1 MLAACATT
9 PGPAGS
15 PDYSSYACMRAALA
29 QLPAGLPE
37 ARAHCIASALI
48 ARRCSAIEAQ
58 LAGTGKE
65 LRDLFTRGDASWDDW
80 RADRAGIACARDADV
95 DLASCCEGKG
105 F

>member
-1 MLAACATT
+1 
-9 PGPAGS
+9 
-15 PDYSSYACMRAALA
+15 MRAALA

-80 RADRAGIACARDADV
+80 RADRAGIACDQARSARAPCSPNSLAVRYMGLGPPLMAHDV
-95 DLASCCEGKG
+95 P
-105 F
+105 